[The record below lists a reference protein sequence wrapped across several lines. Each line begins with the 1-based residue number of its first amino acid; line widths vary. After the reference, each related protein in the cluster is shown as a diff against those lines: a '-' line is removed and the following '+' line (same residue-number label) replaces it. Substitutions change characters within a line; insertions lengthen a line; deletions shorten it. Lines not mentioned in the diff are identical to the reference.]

1 MKSSPGRGTAEN
13 MFARAV
19 ARPFGRLARQPTS
32 LYLRRLSTAAKTG
45 GKPGGAGSGGATKP
59 PGGNEG
65 HAWVNP
71 LNRVPGGGGDKSDA
85 LMKYGT
91 DLTQMAREGKLD
103 PVVGR
108 SEEIRRTIQV
118 LSRRRKN
125 NPVLIGEPGVGK
137 TAVAEGLAQRIVDRD
152 VPESMRSKRLIA
164 LDLGKLL
171 AGAK

>member
-1 MKSSPGRGTAEN
+1 ML
-13 MFARAV
+13 ARAASV
-19 ARPFGRLARQPTS
+19 LASRPVGQLARQQPISS
-32 LYLRRLSTAAKTG
+32 LFLRRLSTAARTS
-45 GKPGGAGSGGATKP
+45 GKPGGASGGSGGPTK

-71 LNRVPGGGGDKSDA
+71 LNRVAGGGGDKSDA

-103 PVVGR
+103 TVVGR
-108 SEEIRRTIQV
+108 TEEIRRTIQV

-137 TAVAEGLAQRIVDRD
+137 TAVAEGLAQRIVDND

-164 LDLGKLL
+164 IDMGALL